1 VADGND
7 SLSHEKSL
15 AERATEN
22 HYYLRMARGWVEH
35 VREELRRAGART
47 GAARDEVVSYLSQ
60 QECCLSAQELFDGLR
75 SDGKKVGIASVYRV
89 LEQLADLGLVHRVD
103 LGDGV
108 ARFEPAQAD
117 GAHHH
122 HLVCTTCGTVETFD
136 DPALERRLERV
147 ADWHGYRLTHH
158 EIVLHGS
165 CSACSSV

>member
-89 LEQLADLGLVHRVD
+89 LEQLADL
-103 LGDGV
+103 
-108 ARFEPAQAD
+108 EPAQAD